1 MTAPKPTGHAL
12 ASPVILPWMPGPSAA
27 MTGPVVVSVTE
38 YQSTQRRDLPG
49 VVGKGMR
56 MRLGWYAMPGAVG
69 LWLWSLPARLCG
81 GSISVWDNEESLE
94 RFITLPHHTAIM
106 DRYRDRG
113 NVRSNQWTMQ
123 RFDAEATL
131 SRARDWITTDT
142 TTAAS
147 IADCQ

>member
-1 MTAPKPTGHAL
+1 MTAPKLSAHAL

-27 MTGPVVVSVTE
+27 TTGPVVVSVTE
-38 YQSTQRRDLPG
+38 FRSTRRGDLPG

-56 MRLGWYAMPGAVG
+56 MRLGWYAMAGAVG

-81 GSISVWDNEESLE
+81 GSISVWDNEESLQ

-113 NVRSNQWTMQ
+113 NVRSDQWTMQ
-123 RFDAEATL
+123 QFDAEATL
-131 SRARDWITTDT
+131 ARARDWITQN
-142 TTAAS
+142 TAAVPN
-147 IADCQ
+147 IAG